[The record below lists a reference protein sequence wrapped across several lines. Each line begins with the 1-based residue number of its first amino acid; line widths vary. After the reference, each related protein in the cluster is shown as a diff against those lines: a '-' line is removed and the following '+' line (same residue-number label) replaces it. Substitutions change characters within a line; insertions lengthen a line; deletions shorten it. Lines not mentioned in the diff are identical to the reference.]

1 MVQFNKNKLGL
12 NFFEL
17 KLIWLFHLLC
27 HASLFTRSV
36 NSRVVV
42 VVFCFQI
49 HHFKRCVYA
58 AVLSETI
65 VVLGGY
71 WGG

>member
-1 MVQFNKNKLGL
+1 MPCEFIYKVG
-12 NFFEL
+12 
-17 KLIWLFHLLC
+17 
-27 HASLFTRSV
+27 

-71 WGG
+71 WGANKVLTHGLGGNLLTQALTK